1 MEQKDDDRKMR
12 LLIAYDGSE
21 HAEAA
26 IKDLHRAG
34 LPVDVEAVV
43 ISVAEMITPRL
54 EVHTRPA
61 ADSPPNQPFGLGEAE
76 KLARQVADRI
86 GRSFPQWK
94 VDAESAAGSA
104 AWAIVQKADQWK
116 PDLIVVGL
124 HGRSALGRAIF
135 GSTSQR
141 IVNDARC
148 SVRVART
155 PRSEAPPRILL
166 CLDGSEYSAAA
177 LRSVADRSWP
187 AGTEVRLLSA
197 VGPFSGM
204 KVSELNIE
212 TDRAREI
219 HEAAAAQLAA
229 NNLTISTAL
238 KDSDPKQAIL
248 DEAEEWKADSIFLG
262 SRGLNRFHRFWLGSV
277 STAVVARARCSVEII
292 RAASAT

>member
-1 MEQKDDDRKMR
+1 MEQKDPDQNMR
-12 LLIAYDGSE
+12 VLIAYDGSE

-26 IKDLHRAG
+26 IRDLHRAG

-43 ISVAEMITPRL
+43 ISVAEMITPTL

-61 ADSPPNQPFGLGEAE
+61 ADSPPDQPFGLGEAK
-76 KLARQVADRI
+76 KLARQAADRI

-155 PRSEAPPRILL
+155 PRSEAPPHILL

-204 KVSELNIE
+204 KVSEFNIE

-229 NNLTISTAL
+229 NNTTISTAL
-238 KDSDPKQAIL
+238 KDGDPKQAIL